1 MKTTS
6 KFNLCKAIRGYFS
19 IQPYM
24 DIISWSQKNINFSDD
39 VSAQRST
46 LDLQLTPHL
55 VDILKQW
62 QFKNKIKEV
71 TVCGIEQHGK
81 SLTWVVGLLY
91 SMCYYPCQSMV
102 VYPSDE
108 LSVQNNQTKL
118 KPLMKHIPLLKQ
130 QLEKPRSCRND
141 RYSFSNLTSYF
152 QGSGRKIVSKSC
164 KVRIADQLDVWS
176 SEFKN
181 NLEDLRK
188 RGRSYSESMLW
199 KVCTP
204 TVENGRIWKE
214 FQKSSQGY
222 WTLYCD
228 QCGDWTMRSC
238 DLHNLQFQSQYNE
251 QLKQNIVKKGTCVLI
266 CPKCGAQHKEDEK
279 YFMNRS
285 GKYIH
290 KVPERLQ
297 LHPGFQFG
305 VLCSLFPF
313 MSWDRIAEKILESG
327 KRSDIEAHMQLDSS
341 WRGLPY
347 KRRQIVKEDFQK
359 IKGHCWKIAEQPS
372 LDNIQMV
379 FMTADTQDNRSV
391 VGVFGLD
398 VNDNL
403 YLLQACQPQYLTLK
417 DQQRTAVNK
426 DREVP
431 VVTVEDMLNKEYLK
445 KNGVGLKPVFCI
457 IDRQGH
463 RSNDVEYFAKRNS
476 QVLMYQGSALHTSNW
491 KMSQNNKRLCL
502 VSAKYYQTSL
512 IYYLYSQ
519 KKRGQNYLYFYPSIE
534 DDVIKQIVCVK
545 PDPSKKFGHLPQN
558 WQAENGAQ
566 HDFFDVVKMA
576 YFAIDFAIK
585 SFKIDRFRFGKSP
598 MIARRWQKQ
607 TKKQEQQQIKSVQ
620 SKQSWFDM

>member
-1 MKTTS
+1 
-6 KFNLCKAIRGYFS
+6 
-19 IQPYM
+19 
-24 DIISWSQKNINFSDD
+24 
-39 VSAQRST
+39 
-46 LDLQLTPHL
+46 
-55 VDILKQW
+55 
-62 QFKNKIKEV
+62 
-71 TVCGIEQHGK
+71 
-81 SLTWVVGLLY
+81 
-91 SMCYYPCQSMV
+91 
-102 VYPSDE
+102 
-108 LSVQNNQTKL
+108 
-118 KPLMKHIPLLKQ
+118 MKHIPLLKQ

-228 QCGDWTMRSC
+228 QCGDWTIRSC
-238 DLHNLQFQSQYNE
+238 DLHNLQFQSEYNE
-251 QLKQNIVKKGTCVLI
+251 QLKQNIVKKGTCVLV

-279 YFMNRS
+279 YFMNRN

-359 IKGHCWKIAEQPS
+359 IKTHCWKITEQPS

-391 VGVFGLD
+391 VGIFGLD

-417 DQQRTAVNK
+417 DQQRTVVNK

-463 RSNDVEYFAKRNS
+463 RSNDVEYFARRNS

-534 DDVIKQIVCVK
+534 DEVIKQIVCVK

-558 WQAENGAQ
+558 WQAENGQ
-566 HDFFDVVKMA
+566 SHDFFDVVKMA

-598 MIARRWQKQ
+598 MITRRWQKQ
-607 TKKQEQQQIKSVQ
+607 TKKQEQDQIKSIQ
-620 SKQSWFDM
+620 SKHSWFDM

>member
-1 MKTTS
+1 
-6 KFNLCKAIRGYFS
+6 
-19 IQPYM
+19 M
-24 DIISWSQKNINFSDD
+24 DIIAWSQKNINFSDD

-108 LSVQNNQTKL
+108 LSIQNNQTKL

-228 QCGDWTMRSC
+228 QCGDWTIRSC
-238 DLHNLQFQSQYNE
+238 DLHNLQFQSEYNE
-251 QLKQNIVKKGTCVLI
+251 QLKQNIVKKGTCVLV

-279 YFMNRS
+279 YFMNRN

-359 IKGHCWKIAEQPS
+359 IKTHCWKITEQPS

-417 DQQRTAVNK
+417 DQQRTVVNK

-445 KNGVGLKPVFCI
+445 RNGVGLKPVFCI

-463 RSNDVEYFAKRNS
+463 RSSDVEYFAKRNS
-476 QVLMYQGSALHTSNW
+476 QVLMYQGTHMTQQNW
-491 KMSQNNKRLCL
+491 KMSQTNRRLCL

-534 DDVIKQIVCVK
+534 DEVIKQIICVK
-545 PDPSKKFGHLPQN
+545 PDASKKFGHLPQN
-558 WQAENGAQ
+558 WQAENGQ
-566 HDFFDVVKMA
+566 THDFFDVVKMA

-598 MIARRWQKQ
+598 MITRRWQTQ
-607 TKKQEQQQIKSVQ
+607 TKKQQQEQIKSVQ

>member
-1 MKTTS
+1 MKKI
-6 KFNLCKAIRGYFS
+6 KFDLCGAIRDYFS

-24 DIISWSQKNINFSDD
+24 DIISWSQSNINFSDD

-55 VDILKQW
+55 VQILKQW

-71 TVCGIEQHGK
+71 TVCGIQQHGK

-108 LSVQNNQTKL
+108 LSVENNQTKL

-176 SEFKN
+176 TEFKN

-188 RGRSYSESMLW
+188 RGRSYSQSMLW

-204 TVENGRIWKE
+204 TIENGRIWKE

-228 QCGDWTMRSC
+228 KCGDWTIRSC

-251 QLKQNIVKKGTCVLI
+251 QLRENIVKKGTCVLV
-266 CPKCGAQHKEDEK
+266 CPKCGAQHTEDEK
-279 YFMNRS
+279 YFMNRH

-290 KVPERLQ
+290 KVPQRLQ

-359 IKGHCWKIAEQPS
+359 IKTHCWKIVEQPS
-372 LDNIQMV
+372 MDNIQMI
-379 FMTADTQDNRSV
+379 FLTADTQDNRSV

-403 YLLQACQPQYLTLK
+403 YLIQTAQPQYLTLK
-417 DQQRTAVNK
+417 DQQRSVINQ

-431 VVTVEDMLNKEYLK
+431 VVTVQDMLNKQYLK
-445 KNGVGLKPVFCI
+445 RNGVGIQPTFMI

-463 RSNDVEYFAKRNS
+463 RSSDVEYFASRNPR
-476 QVLMYQGSALHTSNW
+476 VVMYQGTRMEQQNW
-491 KMSQNNKRLCL
+491 KMSDHNRKLCL
-502 VSAKYYQTSL
+502 VAAKYYQTSL

-519 KKRGQNYLYFYPSIE
+519 KKRGQSYLYFYPTIE
-534 DDVIKQIVCVK
+534 DQVIKQIICVK
-545 PDPSKKFGHLPQN
+545 PDPSKKFGDSPQN
-558 WQAENGAQ
+558 WQPEHGAQ
-566 HDFFDVVKMA
+566 HDWFDVVKMA
-576 YFAIDFAIK
+576 YFAIDFAVK
-585 SFKIDRFRFGKSP
+585 SFKKERFRFGKAP
-598 MIARRWQKQ
+598 TILRRWQKVI
-607 TKKQEQQQIKSVQ
+607 KKQEQKQIKSVQ
-620 SKQSWFDM
+620 TKKQSWFDL